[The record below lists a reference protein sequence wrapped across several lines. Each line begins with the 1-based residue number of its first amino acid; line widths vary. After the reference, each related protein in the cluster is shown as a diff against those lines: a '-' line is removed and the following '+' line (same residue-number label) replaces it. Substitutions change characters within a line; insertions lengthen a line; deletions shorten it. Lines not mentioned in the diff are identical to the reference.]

1 MRLRLFYSRRFEE
14 TEDSR
19 HLDAD
24 TDRWRHVRMEQP
36 GFQPGDENGYQSASY
51 RWRRFAGKLERRA
64 GLGMQLRA
72 TLRCVI

>member
-1 MRLRLFYSRRFEE
+1 
-14 TEDSR
+14 
-19 HLDAD
+19 
-24 TDRWRHVRMEQP
+24 MEQP